1 MAGMN
6 KFFPFFLVSF
16 LHANNNQILDSSFS
30 FIFDSDSIIV
40 GQDSVGLFEG
50 TLYNL
55 SNNEINIEVARL
67 IDFTNEDWNSS
78 ICIDSTCYSQSL
90 DSVTVSIAAG
100 DLTTCGLLAWT
111 TGAGSDSIK
120 LKVVDLFNVS
130 NNISVNINFLAQYD
144 LSIDH
149 ENLNPNTIKIL
160 SCSPNPFNPS
170 ILLEYKISKRNH
182 VRLDVYNILG
192 KKVKSLVE
200 EVQEAGNYY
209 TKWDGNNRFNKPLPS
224 GAYFLKIQ
232 SGEYHMIKKITLV
245 K

>member
-1 MAGMN
+1 MN
-6 KFFPFFLVSF
+6 QFLPFFLVSF

-78 ICIDSTCYSQSL
+78 ICIDSTCYSQSI
-90 DSVTVSIAAG
+90 DSLSVSITAG
-100 DLTTCGLLAWT
+100 DSTTCGVLAWT
-111 TGAGSDSIK
+111 NGIGSDSIQ
-120 LKVVDLFNVS
+120 LRLIESDNTS
-130 NNISVNINFLAQYD
+130 NNILVNINFLAQYAV
-144 LSIDH
+144 SID
-149 ENLNPNTIKIL
+149 NDSLNSNTIKIL
-160 SCSPNPFNPS
+160 SCYPNPFNPS
-170 ILLEYKISKRNH
+170 ILFKYKIEKRNH
-182 VRLDVYNILG
+182 VRLDIYNVLG

-209 TKWDGNNRFNKPLPS
+209 TKWNGNNGFNKPLPS
-224 GAYFLKIQ
+224 GAYFLSMQ
-232 SGEYHMIKKITLV
+232 SGEYHMIKKITLI

>member
-1 MAGMN
+1 MN
-6 KFFPFFLVSF
+6 KFLPFFLVSF
-16 LHANNNQILDSSFS
+16 LYTNNNQILDSSFS
-30 FIFDSDSIIV
+30 FIFDSDSINV

-67 IDFTNEDWNSS
+67 IDFTNQDWSSS
-78 ICIDSTCYSQSL
+78 ICIDSTCYSQSI

-100 DLTTCGLLAWT
+100 DSTTCGVLAWT
-111 TGAGSDSIK
+111 NGVGSDHIQ
-120 LKVVDLFNVS
+120 LKIVELFNIS
-130 NNISVNINFLAQYD
+130 NNISVNIDFLTQYD
-144 LSIDH
+144 LNIDD
-149 ENLNPNTIKIL
+149 EYPIANNIDIL
-160 SCSPNPFNPS
+160 SCFPNPFNPS
-170 ILLEYKISKRNH
+170 ILLEYKIGKRNC

-200 EVQEAGNYY
+200 EIQEAGNYY
-209 TKWDGNNRFNKPLPS
+209 TKWDGNNRFNQPLPS

-232 SGEYHMIKKITLV
+232 SGEDHMIKKITMI

>member
-1 MAGMN
+1 MN
-6 KFFPFFLVSF
+6 KFSLFFLFSF
-16 LHANNNQILDSSFS
+16 IYANNNQILDSSFS

-50 TLYNL
+50 RLHNL
-55 SNNEINIEVARL
+55 SNNEINIEVVRL

-78 ICIDSTCYSQSL
+78 ICIDSTCYNQSI

-100 DLTTCGLLAWT
+100 GSITCGVLAWT
-111 TGAGSDSIK
+111 SGVGSDNII
-120 LKVVDLFNVS
+120 LKIVELFNLS

-144 LSIDH
+144 LNMDD
-149 ENLNPNTIKIL
+149 EYPNGNNVKIL
-160 SCSPNPFNPS
+160 SCFPNPFNPS
-170 ILLEYKISKRNH
+170 ILLKYKIGKRNN

-200 EVQEAGNYY
+200 EVQESGNYY
-209 TKWDGNNRFNKPLPS
+209 IKWNGNDGVNKPLPS

-232 SGEYHMIKKITLV
+232 SGEYHMIKKITLLR
-245 K
+245 

>member
-1 MAGMN
+1 MN
-6 KFFPFFLVSF
+6 KFLPFFLVSF
-16 LHANNNQILDSSFS
+16 FYANNNQILDSSFS
-30 FIFDSDSIIV
+30 FIFGSDSIIV

-55 SNNEINIEVARL
+55 SNNEINIEVVRL

-100 DLTTCGLLAWT
+100 DSTICGALAWT
-111 TGAGSDSIK
+111 SGVGSDIIQLK
-120 LKVVDLFNVS
+120 LVDLFNAS
-130 NNISVNINFLAQYD
+130 NNILVNINFLTQYD

-149 ENLNPNTIKIL
+149 EYPNTNTIKIL
-160 SCSPNPFNPS
+160 SCFPNPFNPS
-170 ILLEYKISKRNH
+170 ILLEYKIGKRNY
-182 VRLDVYNILG
+182 VRLDVYNVLG

-209 TKWDGNNRFNKPLPS
+209 AKWDGNNRFNKPLPS
-224 GAYFLKIQ
+224 GAYFLRIQ
-232 SGEYHMIKKITLV
+232 SGEYHMIKKITLI

>member
-1 MAGMN
+1 MN
-6 KFFPFFLVSF
+6 KFLSFFSVFF

-78 ICIDSTCYSQSL
+78 ICIDSTCYSQSI
-90 DSVTVSIAAG
+90 DSISVSITAG
-100 DLTTCGLLAWT
+100 DSTKCGVLAWT
-111 TGAGSDSIK
+111 NGIGSDSIQ
-120 LKVVDLFNVS
+120 LRLIESDNTS
-130 NNISVNINFLAQYD
+130 NNILANINFLAQYAV
-144 LSIDH
+144 SID
-149 ENLNPNTIKIL
+149 NDSLNSNTIKIL
-160 SCSPNPFNPS
+160 SCYPNPFNPS
-170 ILLEYKISKRNH
+170 ILFKYKIEKRNH
-182 VRLDVYNILG
+182 VRLDIYNVLG

-209 TKWDGNNRFNKPLPS
+209 TKWDGNNGFNKPLPS
-224 GAYFLKIQ
+224 GAYFLKMQ
-232 SGEYHMIKKITLV
+232 SGEYHLIKKVTLI

>member
-1 MAGMN
+1 MN
-6 KFFPFFLVSF
+6 KFLPFFLVSF

-78 ICIDSTCYSQSL
+78 ICIDSTCYSQSI

-100 DLTTCGLLAWT
+100 DSTTCGVLAWT
-111 TGAGSDSIK
+111 SGVGSDYIQ
-120 LKVVDLFNVS
+120 LKIVELFNIS

-144 LSIDH
+144 LNIDD
-149 ENLNPNTIKIL
+149 EYPNANNIKIL
-160 SCSPNPFNPS
+160 SCFPNPFNPS
-170 ILLEYKISKRNH
+170 ILLEYKVGKRNH

-209 TKWDGNNRFNKPLPS
+209 TKWDGNNGFNKPLPS
-224 GAYFLKIQ
+224 GAYFLRMQ
-232 SGEYHMIKKITLV
+232 SGEYHMIKKITLI

>member
-1 MAGMN
+1 MN

-16 LHANNNQILDSSFS
+16 LYANNNQILDSSFS
-30 FIFDSDSIIV
+30 FTFNSDSIIV

-55 SNNEINIEVARL
+55 SNNEINIEVARI

-78 ICIDSTCYSQSL
+78 ICIDSTCYNQSS
-90 DSVTVSIAAG
+90 DSITVSIAAG
-100 DLTTCGLLAWT
+100 DLTTVGVLAWT
-111 TGAGSDSIK
+111 NGVGNDSIQ
-120 LKVVDLFNVS
+120 LKVFDLFNVS
-130 NNISVNINFLAQYD
+130 NYISVNINFVAQYD

-149 ENLNPNTIKIL
+149 EYPNQNTIKIL
-160 SCSPNPFNPS
+160 SCFPNPFNPS
-170 ILLEYKISKRNH
+170 ILLEYKIEKRNH
-182 VRLDVYNILG
+182 VQLDVYNMLG
-192 KKVKSLVE
+192 KNVKSLVE
-200 EVQEAGNYY
+200 EVQEVGNYH

-232 SGEYHMIKKITLV
+232 SGEYHMIKKITLI

>member
-1 MAGMN
+1 MN
-6 KFFPFFLVSF
+6 KFLPFFLVSF

-78 ICIDSTCYSQSL
+78 ICIDSTCYSQSI
-90 DSVTVSIAAG
+90 DSVSVSITAG
-100 DLTTCGLLAWT
+100 DSTTCGVLAWT
-111 TGAGSDSIK
+111 NGIGSDSIQ
-120 LKVVDLFNVS
+120 LRLIESDNTS
-130 NNISVNINFLAQYD
+130 NNFLVNINFLAQYAV
-144 LSIDH
+144 SID
-149 ENLNPNTIKIL
+149 NDCLNSNTIKIL
-160 SCSPNPFNPS
+160 SCYPNPFNPS
-170 ILLEYKISKRNH
+170 ILFKYKIEKRNY
-182 VRLDVYNILG
+182 VRLDIYNVLG

-224 GAYFLKIQ
+224 GAYFLRMQ
-232 SGEYHMIKKITLV
+232 SGEYHLIKKVTLI

>member
-1 MAGMN
+1 MN

-16 LHANNNQILDSSFS
+16 IHANSNQILDSSFS

-78 ICIDSTCYSQSL
+78 ICIDSTCYSQSI
-90 DSVTVSIAAG
+90 DSLSVSITAG
-100 DLTTCGLLAWT
+100 DSTKCGVLAWT
-111 TGAGSDSIK
+111 NGIGSDSIQ
-120 LKVVDLFNVS
+120 LILIESDNTS
-130 NNISVNINFLAQYD
+130 NNILVNINFLAQYAV
-144 LSIDH
+144 SID
-149 ENLNPNTIKIL
+149 NDSLNSNIIKIL
-160 SCSPNPFNPS
+160 SCYPNPFNPS
-170 ILLEYKISKRNH
+170 ILFKYKIEKRNH
-182 VRLDVYNILG
+182 VRLDIYNLLG

-209 TKWDGNNRFNKPLPS
+209 TKWDGNNGFNKPLPT
-224 GAYFLKIQ
+224 GVYFLMMQ
-232 SGEYHMIKKITLV
+232 SGEYHLIKKVTLI